1 MTLAD
6 NARYCS
12 SAVPESGCER
22 NSSSLAIFA
31 AIRCAKRGSPSLR
44 PVIAEYFFVLIEIA

>member
-31 AIRCAKRGSPSLR
+31 AIRRAKRGSPSLR